1 MTYDELF
8 QKYLAL
14 LSETER
20 LRAENAELKKRLGI
34 AEPENAES
42 LENCGINVRYKSD
55 FHQKFTVIGNQTVW
69 YGSVN
74 FLSFGTHDES
84 IMRFS
89 NAEIAGALID
99 TVI

>member
-1 MTYDELF
+1 MSGLPRG
-8 QKYLAL
+8 
-14 LSETER
+14 SISER
-20 LRAENAELKKRLGI
+20 LKAENAELKNRPGI

-55 FHQKFTVIGNQTVW
+55 FHQKFTIIDNQTVW

-84 IMRFS
+84 IMRFQ
-89 NAEIAGALID
+89 NTEIAGALID
-99 TVI
+99 TVL